1 MLHKDILSVL
11 GVTFYLFVY
20 ILLLQFERTVGYA
33 IVMLLFS
40 PLLICSMV
48 YTVIK
53 YGKYNGR
60 QVNEDEFGYQDK
72 MI

>member
-40 PLLICSMV
+40 PLLICWMV